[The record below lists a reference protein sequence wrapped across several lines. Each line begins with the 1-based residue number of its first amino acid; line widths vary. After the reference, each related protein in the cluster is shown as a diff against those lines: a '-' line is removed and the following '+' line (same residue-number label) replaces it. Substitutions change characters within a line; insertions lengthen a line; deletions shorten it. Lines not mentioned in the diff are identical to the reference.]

1 MGNSEGKSLWGG
13 RFESS
18 TDETFKKFNRSFG
31 FDARLFEADIEGS
44 VGHCD
49 GLVAAGVIS
58 GAEGALI
65 KSALN
70 ELAKRAVADR
80 SFLDDED
87 CEDVH
92 SFIEKHLI
100 ASIGD
105 VGRKV
110 HTGRSRNDQVTTAL
124 RIWLRRELDAASEAV
139 RKFQAALVESAER
152 HRDAVI
158 PGYTHL
164 QRAQPILWAHWCL
177 AYFEM
182 LERDRE
188 RISDARKRV
197 NIMPLGSGAISG
209 SGFRVDRA
217 GVASSLGF
225 DGITRNSLDAVSDRD
240 FVIEAASV
248 AATAMMHLS
257 RFAEDLIIY
266 SSAEFGLIRLGDAI
280 STGSSLMP
288 QKKNPDALELIR
300 GKSARVFGHHAALLT
315 LMKGLPLAYNKDMQE
330 DKEALF
336 DTLDTLI
343 SSLEVSSIVLRN
355 IDLDEDRAKNA
366 ATVGF
371 LNATELAD
379 YLVRKGLPFRTA
391 HDIVGGLVL
400 KAIESECELSELS
413 LETLKGFS
421 DLITEDVYTSLD
433 IRSALCAKDVAGGT
447 APSRVAEAIEDA
459 KRRIL

>member
-1 MGNSEGKSLWGG
+1 MGKSEGKSLWGG

-31 FDARLFEADIEGS
+31 FDVRLLEADIEGS

-58 GAEGALI
+58 EAEGALI

-70 ELAKRAVADR
+70 ELAKRAVANP
-80 SFLDDED
+80 SLLEDED

-124 RIWLRRELDAASEAV
+124 RLWLRRELDAASEAA
-139 RKFQAALVESAER
+139 RKFQAALIESAER

-177 AYFEM
+177 AYYEM
-182 LERDRE
+182 LGRDRE
-188 RISDARKRV
+188 RISDARKRA

-217 GVASSLGF
+217 SVASSLGF
-225 DGITRNSLDAVSDRD
+225 DGVTRNSLDAVSDRD
-240 FVIEAASV
+240 FVIETASV

-300 GKSARVFGHHAALLT
+300 GKSARVFGHHTALLT

-355 IDLDEDRAKNA
+355 LDLDEDRAKNA

-400 KAIESECELSELS
+400 KAIESGCELSELS
-413 LETLKGFS
+413 LETLNGFS
-421 DLITEDVYTSLD
+421 DLITEDVYASLE

>member
-1 MGNSEGKSLWGG
+1 MGNSEGKGLWGG

-31 FDARLFEADIEGS
+31 FDVRLFEADIEGS

-49 GLVAAGVIS
+49 GLVVAGVIS
-58 GAEGALI
+58 EAEGALI

-70 ELAKRAVADR
+70 ELAKRAVADP

-92 SFIEKHLI
+92 SFIETHLI

-248 AATAMMHLS
+248 AATVMMHLS

-355 IDLDEDRAKNA
+355 IDLDEDRAKIA

-400 KAIESECELSELS
+400 KAIESGCELSELS

>member
-1 MGNSEGKSLWGG
+1 MGNSEGKGLWGG

-31 FDARLFEADIEGS
+31 FDVRLFEADIEGS

-49 GLVAAGVIS
+49 GLVVAGVIS
-58 GAEGALI
+58 EAEGVLI

-70 ELAKRAVADR
+70 ELAKRAVADP

-92 SFIEKHLI
+92 SFIETHLI

-240 FVIEAASV
+240 FVIEATSV

-300 GKSARVFGHHAALLT
+300 GKSSRVFGHHAALLT

-330 DKEALF
+330 D
-336 DTLDTLI
+336 
-343 SSLEVSSIVLRN
+343 
-355 IDLDEDRAKNA
+355 
-366 ATVGF
+366 
-371 LNATELAD
+371 
-379 YLVRKGLPFRTA
+379 
-391 HDIVGGLVL
+391 
-400 KAIESECELSELS
+400 
-413 LETLKGFS
+413 
-421 DLITEDVYTSLD
+421 
-433 IRSALCAKDVAGGT
+433 
-447 APSRVAEAIEDA
+447 
-459 KRRIL
+459 